1 MAYGKKIE
9 LFLKNGSFS
18 GTVTAELSNW
28 SGKAFKISRD
38 DVEGEPEL
46 EDIGVYFLFCGN
58 PASEVYIGESEN
70 IRSRLK
76 QHKADYLSKKEK
88 FFWDIAVC
96 VTGRDLDKSKIKYLE
111 NLLVN
116 AARDVGNFSVLTK
129 ASSPAT
135 KIKASS
141 AAEMDEFAD
150 IVKTLTEVLGYNVFG
165 KAGGASAKPIP
176 AATKAMGQF
185 RLLSVK
191 LNVDAKMETDGKTF
205 IVKKGSRISSVLGP
219 SMRKS
224 LEEIRKDMTSRGKL
238 GSDCVIQED
247 VEFESPSAAAVF
259 VLGRSANGKTEW
271 AASDGTPL
279 GDWLKANGA
288 EGE

>member
-38 DVEGEPEL
+38 DVEDEPEL
-46 EDIGVYFLFCGN
+46 DDIGVYFLFCGN

-76 QHKADYLSKKEK
+76 QHKADFITKKEK
-88 FFWDIAVC
+88 FFWDVAVC

-116 AARDVGNFSVLTK
+116 AARDVGNFFVLTK

-176 AATKAMGQF
+176 SAKAMGQF
-185 RLLSVK
+185 GLSSVK

-224 LEEIRKDMTSRGKL
+224 LEEIRKEMTSKGKL

-247 VEFESPSAAAVF
+247 VEFASPSAAAVF

-271 AASDGTPL
+271 AASDGKLL
-279 GDWLKANGA
+279 GDWLKVNGV